1 MTEDTGNDAASRR
14 DGGAERTGARR
25 VGVLTFHRCI
35 NYGSY
40 WQARC
45 LVEGIAARGHD
56 AVLLDHVSR
65 DVTSQ
70 EWRYAFQPLLPDRS
84 GRADIR
90 AYGRKLRRFTQAFDA
105 LPLSAPFD
113 LDDPAGIPRFDVVV
127 IGSDEVLNLS
137 HPWYGGKR
145 LFWGEGVAASRVVT
159 YAASSGNMDADG
171 GLAPDWRA
179 RLGRLD
185 AISVRDENTRAVVQA
200 ATGRTPEM
208 VLDPVLQFPPN
219 VAPADEPAP
228 YLLVYGHHIPDWF
241 AARVRDAARRRGW
254 RTISVGYRN
263 DWADEQ
269 RLDAGPHDF
278 AALVAGAQAV
288 ATTYFHGCVFSLVN
302 GKPFVAA
309 PSFYRWNKLR
319 DLIALLDAR
328 RHLTFEDRPA
338 SETGA
343 ALDSPPQVGAR
354 LAELR
359 AQSDAYL
366 GRVLA

>member
-1 MTEDTGNDAASRR
+1 MQ
-14 DGGAERTGARR
+14 

-56 AVLLDHVSR
+56 AVLLDHRSR
-65 DVTSQ
+65 AVTSQ

-84 GRADIR
+84 GRADIA
-90 AYGRKLRRFTQAFDA
+90 AYGRKLRRFLRAFAA
-105 LPLSAPFD
+105 LPMSAPFD
-113 LDDPAGIPRFDVVV
+113 LDDPADMPGMDLVV

-145 LFWGEGVAASRVVT
+145 LFWGEGVNAPRVVT

-171 GLAPDWRA
+171 GLAPDWRG
-179 RLGRLD
+179 RLRRLD
-185 AISVRDENTRAVVQA
+185 AISVRDGNTCAVVRA
-200 ATGRTPEM
+200 ATGQRPAM
-208 VLDPVLQFPPN
+208 VLDPVLQFPPQ
-219 VAPADEPAP
+219 VQAADEPAP

-269 RLDAGPHDF
+269 RLDAGPLDF
-278 AALVAGAQAV
+278 AALVAGASAV
-288 ATTYFHGCVFSLVN
+288 ATTYFHGCVFALAN

-319 DLIALLDAR
+319 DLIALLDAH

-338 SETGA
+338 SEVDA
-343 ALDSPPQVGAR
+343 ALDTPPQVGAR
-354 LAELR
+354 LAGLR
-359 AQSDAYL
+359 TQSDAYL
-366 GRVLA
+366 DRVLA